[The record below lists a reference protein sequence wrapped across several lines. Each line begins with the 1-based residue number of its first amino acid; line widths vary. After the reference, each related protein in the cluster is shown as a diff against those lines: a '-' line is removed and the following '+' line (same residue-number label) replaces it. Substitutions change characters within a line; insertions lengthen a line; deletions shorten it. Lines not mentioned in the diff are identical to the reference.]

1 MIDEQH
7 ELLIQKCVDGELD
20 TPTQQQLL
28 AQLDVLT
35 EGWKILALAYVEEQT
50 WTQSFNENNRVAAE
64 LESQAFAS
72 SMRTM
77 VDAEAQEM
85 QCFRPAAV
93 ADLDADRRSRLLTQA
108 TCLAIA
114 LVGGV
119 LIGDIWRSRQGAS
132 TNVASNDSENPKTN
146 TTLDNGGNLVSDDGT
161 MLNVPNASGKEMQV
175 PLFSWD
181 DYLEH
186 SEPEFG
192 SSEIRRQLRQEH
204 GLDFDGDQRFIVL
217 DLGDGRRALVPLER
231 YRVSPVGQ

>member
-7 ELLIQKCVDGELD
+7 ELMIQKCVDGELD
-20 TPTQQQLL
+20 TQTQQQLL
-28 AQLDVLT
+28 SQLDVLT

-72 SMRTM
+72 SMRAM
-77 VDAEAQEM
+77 VSAESQEL

-93 ADLDADRRSRLLTQA
+93 ADLDVDRRSRMLTQA

-119 LIGDIWRSRQGAS
+119 LIGDVWRSRQGAS
-132 TNVASNDSENPKTN
+132 TSVATNDNEKSKMNS
-146 TTLDNGGNLVSDDGT
+146 TTGNGGNLVGNGA
-161 MLNVPNASGKEMQV
+161 MLDVPNRTGDRMQV
-175 PLFSWD
+175 PLLSLDQYF
-181 DYLEH
+181 EH
-186 SEPEFG
+186 SEPEFE
-192 SSEIRRQLRQEH
+192 SSDIRRQLRQEH
-204 GLDFDGDQRFIVL
+204 GLDFNGDQRFLIL
-217 DLGDGRRALVPLER
+217 NLGDGRRALVPLES